1 MSDTDDHLHVSNRLR
16 FRPASG
22 EPIPTETVWFRDGDP
37 PTARVALRWHVW
49 ERVAAERPFGL
60 DTETVPTDLVP
71 DVDVIVRLRFDPDGE
86 TTFPST
92 AERLRSRLA
101 DPDEPLLATKSWH
114 ATSVEQRGPL
124 PEERETT
131 DTVFASDDEPRAHV
145 PTLEIGPDD
154 TRPGERPAGEFDTG
168 DQPTEEGADEGSA
181 PHPPTL
187 AGAPAANLS
196 APEATTAETATAG
209 TDDGHLGEGPAA
221 PTDPAVRAVAG
232 TFDGLGW
239 PYVVDEDGGLRL
251 QATLG
256 EATWDVA
263 VVPTDR
269 VGWCHLS
276 STVPRDTLDASAT
289 PTALLS
295 YNAEVDRG
303 GFVAGDEETVAFR
316 TPVVPDDES
325 VADAVGEHLTAVA
338 EWIDATPAAPSGDD
352 SDEES
357 SAETV
362 GSDAVETDE
371 EPSAEAPEGDD
382 DAGTDRDTD
391 HDDES

>member
-16 FRPASG
+16 FCPGAG

-49 ERVAAERPFGL
+49 ERVAADRPFGL
-60 DTETVPTDLVP
+60 DDETVPTDLVP
-71 DVDVIVRLRFDPDGE
+71 DVDVIVRLRFDADGE

-92 AERLRSRLA
+92 ADRLRSRLA
-101 DPDEPLLATKSWH
+101 DPDEPLLATATWH

-131 DTVFASDDEPRAHV
+131 ATVFDGDDDPRAHV
-145 PTLEIGPDD
+145 STVEIGPDG
-154 TRPGERPAGEFDTG
+154 TRPGERPADESDAGDASTETG
-168 DQPTEEGADEGSA
+168 TDDPTA

-196 APEATTAETATAG
+196 APDAEATETATDATAVEGG
-209 TDDGHLGEGPAA
+209 TEGSDAGHLGEGPAA
-221 PTDPAVRAVAG
+221 PTDPTVRAVAG

-269 VGWCHLS
+269 DGWCRLS
-276 STVPRDTLDASAT
+276 STVSRDALDERAT
-289 PTALLS
+289 PAALLS
-295 YNAEVDRG
+295 YNAELDRG
-303 GFVAGDEETVAFR
+303 GFVTHDDETVAFR

-338 EWIDATPAAPSGDD
+338 EWIDATPTDGTGGD
-352 SDEES
+352 SD
-357 SAETV
+357 
-362 GSDAVETDE
+362 
-371 EPSAEAPEGDD
+371 
-382 DAGTDRDTD
+382 AGADRDTD